1 MPQANRLLQA
11 ARTFGRARDDR
22 LERASRVLHRLGDA
36 LALLNPGAVLER
48 GYAIV
53 AANDGTIVADA
64 RQLSIGA
71 AVELTF
77 AKGRAAATVNAT
89 TPDGE

>member
-1 MPQANRLLQA
+1 LPQANRLLQA
-11 ARTFGRARDDR
+11 SRSFKRARDDR

-36 LALLNPGAVLER
+36 LTLLNPGAVLER

-64 RQLSIGA
+64 RQLAIGDNVA
-71 AVELTF
+71 LTF
-77 AKGRAAATVNAT
+77 AKGSAAATVQT
-89 TPDGE
+89 TTRDDD